1 MYVLI
6 IHEIH
11 IIYGKKSFL
20 VLCDS
25 YPGRDLAG
33 RDVGT
38 VVNTGNGRV
47 SAGRDVGTVINITC
61 TGNSYPSSRDSV
73 PGYFPKYRTKLATC
87 KLNKD
92 GKTANWD
99 SIYKCVPGNET

>member
-38 VVNTGNGRV
+38 VVNMHWKPLSLMKGF
-47 SAGRDVGTVINITC
+47 SAWV
-61 TGNSYPSSRDSV
+61 
-73 PGYFPKYRTKLATC
+73 FPKIQ
-87 KLNKD
+87 N
-92 GKTANWD
+92 
-99 SIYKCVPGNET
+99 

>member
-20 VLCDS
+20 VLCNS
-25 YPGRDLAG
+25 YPGRDSAG

-38 VVNTGNGRV
+38 VVN
-47 SAGRDVGTVINITC
+47 ITC
-61 TGNSYPSSRDSV
+61 TGNRYPSSRDSV
-73 PGYFPKYRTKLATC
+73 PGYSPKYRTKLATC